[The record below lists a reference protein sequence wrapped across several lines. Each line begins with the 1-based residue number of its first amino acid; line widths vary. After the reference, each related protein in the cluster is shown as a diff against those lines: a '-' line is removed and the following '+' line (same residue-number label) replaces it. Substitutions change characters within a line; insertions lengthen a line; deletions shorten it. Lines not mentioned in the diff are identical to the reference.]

1 MHTFYKKALFSL
13 FTTVI
18 FIPQTSFGQGFFS
31 PQNASNEYSSFGIG
45 GGSTHYIGDLT
56 PIRYIYYTP
65 YTNVRWNGQL
75 NYTRYVAPQLGFRAA
90 FTWAR
95 IAGDDFTYGQRNT
108 GGMASSLIR
117 NLHFRNDIK
126 EFTIQAILNL
136 KPQYNKGIAGRSTWM
151 PYLATGIGFIAHN
164 PQARGPVDASTGA
177 ITNWVNLRSLST
189 EGQNLPGIDTP
200 TYSLVQLVA
209 PLSLGIRYKAT
220 DNLDIAFEAGIRIS
234 TTDHLDD
241 VSGRP
246 FVDPTIIE
254 ANRGALARDVAYRST
269 EQFHALSGQ
278 DRTGI
283 VLAATGVSNLA
294 SLANVYGFNK
304 GSQRGSNARF
314 YHKIDM
320 YMVTQLTL
328 SYVIGHSIKCP
339 PVL

>member
-1 MHTFYKKALFSL
+1 MHTFHKKALLSVITLVTFSL
-13 FTTVI
+13 
-18 FIPQTSFGQGFFS
+18 QTALGQSFFS

-45 GGSTHYIGDLT
+45 GGSSHYIGDLT

-75 NYTRYVAPQLGFRAA
+75 NYTRYVAPQLGFRTA

-95 IAGDDFTYGQRNT
+95 IAGDDFTFGQRNPS
-108 GGMASSLIR
+108 GMTNSLIR

-126 EFTIQAILNL
+126 EFTIQAIINL
-136 KPQYNKGIAGRSTWM
+136 KPQYNKGISGRATWM

-164 PQARGPVDASTGA
+164 PQARGPVDTTRTP
-177 ITNWVNLRSLST
+177 TNWQNLRPLST
-189 EGQNLPGIDTP
+189 EGQNLPGVNTP

-220 DNLDIAFEAGIRIS
+220 NNLDIAFEAGVRIS
-234 TTDHLDD
+234 STDHLDD
-241 VSGRP
+241 ISENL
-246 FVDPTIIE
+246 FVDPAILE
-254 ANRGALARDVAYRST
+254 ANRGTLAKTVAYRST

-278 DRTGI
+278 DRTAI
-283 VLAATGVSNLA
+283 VLAATGAGNLA
-294 SLANVYGFNK
+294 SLESVYGFNV
-304 GSQRGSNARF
+304 GSSRGSGTRF

-320 YMVTQLTL
+320 YLVTQLTL

>member
-13 FTTVI
+13 ITTVI
-18 FIPQTSFGQGFFS
+18 FIPHTSFGQGFFS

-75 NYTRYVAPQLGFRAA
+75 NYTRYVAPQLGFRTA

-108 GGMASSLIR
+108 GGMAGSLIR

-126 EFTIQAILNL
+126 EFTIQAIINL
-136 KPQYNKGIAGRSTWM
+136 RPQYNKGITGRATWM

-164 PQARGPVDASTGA
+164 PQARGLVDSTTGN
-177 ITNWVNLRSLST
+177 ITNWESLHRLKT
-189 EGQNLPGIDTP
+189 EGQNLPGINTP
-200 TYSLVQLVA
+200 NYSLVQLVA

-220 DNLDIAFEAGIRIS
+220 DNLDIAFEAGIRVS

-246 FVDPTIIE
+246 FVDPEILRTNKGPIAKE
-254 ANRGALARDVAYRST
+254 LAYRST

-278 DRTGI
+278 DRTRI
-283 VLAATGVSNLA
+283 VLEATGVSDLA
-294 SLANVYGFNK
+294 SLENVYGFQA
-304 GSQRGSNARF
+304 GSIRGSNARF

-320 YMVTQLTL
+320 YLVTQLTL

>member
-1 MHTFYKKALFSL
+1 MHTFHKRTFLSL
-13 FTTVI
+13 FTVLA
-18 FIPQTSFGQGFFS
+18 FSFQNLYGQGFFS

-56 PIRYIYYTP
+56 PISYVYYTP

-75 NYTRYVAPQLGFRAA
+75 NYTRYVAPQLGFRTA

-95 IAGDDFTYGQRNT
+95 IAGDDFTYGQRNP
-108 GGMASSLIR
+108 GGMANSLIR

-126 EFTIQAILNL
+126 EFTIQAIINL
-136 KPQYNKGIAGRSTWM
+136 RPQYNKGITGRATWM

-164 PQARGPVDASTGA
+164 PQARGLVDSLQTP
-177 ITNWVNLRSLST
+177 TSWQNLRSLST
-189 EGQNLPGIDTP
+189 EGQNLPGLNTP

-209 PLSLGIRYKAT
+209 PLSFGIRYKAT
-220 DNLDIAFEAGIRIS
+220 DNLDIAFEAGLRIS

-246 FVDPTIIE
+246 FVDPAILE
-254 ANRGALARDVAYRST
+254 ANRGLLAKNVAYRST

-283 VLAATGVSNLA
+283 VLAATGASNLA
-294 SLANVYGFNK
+294 SLENVYGFQA
-304 GSQRGSNARF
+304 GSIRGSNARF

-320 YMVTQLTL
+320 YLVTQLTL